1 MTVMMLMLVMVL
13 MVRIGGSVK
22 GYMLVNLLPDVKKD
36 MVPLHERHDW
46 IGLLVVVMAII
57 FLKNGTVEETDL
69 VQQLKALGVGEEETS
84 PFGKLSTLLTQLSQQ
99 RFLVKKRAKKTDVN
113 GKEIFQYEIGARAR
127 LEVPLT
133 FVVEFIGRVFGDE
146 LPPEQIEIMITEFDE
161 GNPQTTIDDADV
173 VPASQPSASQASSS
187 SSQASQSSSSSSSQ
201 SSRTRGSSSRSDA
214 SEAPTR
220 GRKRK
225 RNED

>member
-1 MTVMMLMLVMVL
+1 M
-13 MVRIGGSVK
+13 K

-36 MVPLHERHDW
+36 MVPLHERHEW

-57 FLKNGTVEETDL
+57 FLKNGTVEEADL
-69 VQQLKALGVGEEETS
+69 VQQLKALGVGEEESS
-84 PFGKLSTLLTQLSQQ
+84 PFGKLSALLTQLSQQ

-113 GKEIFQYEIGARAR
+113 GKEIFQYEIGSRAR

-133 FVVEFIGRVFGDE
+133 FVVEFIGRVFGDD

-187 SSQASQSSSSSSSQ
+187 SSQASSSSSQ
-201 SSRTRGSSSRSDA
+201 SSRARGSSSRSET

-220 GRKRK
+220 GRKRR